1 MIQYDI
7 LGGKT
12 LVREA
17 KKPTAKRKVSAVQSK
32 KVETIEEIEHSPKE
46 RAKSPLYMTIEKK
59 VSLAPH
65 RIVNTTT
72 FRREVKSQNESS
84 RKNLKACDGEFNGYM
99 SANTSR
105 YVKRIVENWLTSI
118 ELNQELKNEDYR
130 NKPYVTFVTLTL
142 PAKQVHHDNFLKNQ
156 LLDPMIEWLRDSQ
169 ERTKRKG
176 AGVDAYL
183 WRAEAQKNG
192 NLHFHLICDRWI
204 EQDKLREKW
213 NQICER
219 LNYVSMYRMTQK
231 YIYRKGFVFREE
243 QAEKQIESLMYVV
256 QNAIKD
262 KKSIPDTKYREFP
275 IVREVLNRVIT
286 DFSSMTE
293 KEKKK
298 IDNYG
303 LDKETAR
310 MLVYKMQLAAYE
322 RGVSENW
329 SKPNSTDVHKLN
341 NIDSISAYITKYVSK
356 KDGIFPEL
364 KPNQK
369 VLQNGN
375 LGKYIFT
382 LREGGDWENSMDWMD
397 EIKYEV
403 KFESRKVRGRI
414 WGKSRNL
421 SDTHEGGSKIESP
434 SFTTEIKVLYDD
446 EVFGRRQK
454 TISQNEIVEEYVEQ
468 VKQAVPQQEVKR
480 LAELIQSEYCEIIPL
495 GKYETRISHK
505 TKKKEKFFKTLKQL
519 DFLQKL
525 NPTIKI
531 RYLEHYNNI
540 FQSIYGNHYLQKTA

>member
-12 LVREA
+12 LVKEYKA
-17 KKPTAKRKVSAVQSK
+17 PQKK
-32 KVETIEEIEHSPKE
+32 KVKAAAKPETNEIEHTPKE
-46 RAKSPLYMTIEKK
+46 RKSSNNLYMTIEKK
-59 VSLAPH
+59 VKLSPH
-65 RIVNTTT
+65 RIVSTTS
-72 FRREVKSQNESS
+72 FCRETKSQNDNS

-118 ELNQELKNEDYR
+118 ELNNDLKNKDYR

-142 PAKQVHHDNFLKNQ
+142 PSKQVHHDNYLKNQ

-183 WRAEAQKNG
+183 WRAESQKNG
-192 NLHFHLICDRWI
+192 NLHFHLIVDRWI
-204 EQDKLREKW
+204 DQDKLRQKW
-213 NQICER
+213 NQILER
-219 LNYVSMYRMTQK
+219 LQYISMYRMTQK

-243 QAEKQIESLMYVV
+243 QAEKQTEALMYVV

-262 KKSIPDTKYREFP
+262 QKKIPDTKYRECP
-275 IVREVLNRVIT
+275 GVREILNSIIQNY
-286 DFSSMTE
+286 SLMTA
-293 KEKKK
+293 KERKNDPK
-298 IDNYG
+298 YG
-303 LDKETAR
+303 LDADTAR

-322 RGVSENW
+322 RGMATDWDE
-329 SKPNSTDVHKLN
+329 PNTTDVHKLS
-341 NIDSISAYITKYVSK
+341 NIESISAYITKYVSK
-356 KDGIFPEL
+356 KDGIFPVL
-364 KPNQK
+364 AKNQK

-375 LGKYIFT
+375 MGKYIFT
-382 LREGGDWENSMDWMD
+382 LREGGDWENAMDWMD
-397 EIKYEV
+397 EIPYEV

-434 SFTTEIKVLYDD
+434 SFTTEIKMIYDD

-454 TISQNEIVEEYVEQ
+454 TITQNEIVNDYVEQ
-468 VKQAVPQQEVKR
+468 VKQEIPEAEIKR
-480 LAELIQSEYCEIIPL
+480 LAEIIDSEYCEIIPL
-495 GKYETRISHK
+495 GEYSTRINHK
-505 TKKKEKFFKTLKQL
+505 TKRKEKYFKNKKQVH
-519 DFLQKL
+519 FLEKL

-531 RYLEHYNNI
+531 RYLEHYNTI